1 MVATTAA
8 APGPTESTSELA
20 TSPSAGSVI
29 TLPTGDRVVLPQD
42 LDEMSIEDLAAIGLV
57 PNMAGADHDDDGIA
71 LVDPSPGGRSATK
84 CDGKVCLM
92 LVGTGLTMQQWIT
105 QATFTSADC
114 TFASYWQGSTVL
126 STSGTICGEVGDVA
140 QSAKA
145 GMPRSFPN
153 GTVLCNTW
161 VGVSGKPCATVH
173 S

>member
-1 MVATTAA
+1 
-8 APGPTESTSELA
+8 
-20 TSPSAGSVI
+20 
-29 TLPTGDRVVLPQD
+29 
-42 LDEMSIEDLAAIGLV
+42 MSIEDLAAIGLV

-84 CDGKVCLM
+84 CDGTVCLM

-126 STSGTICGEVGDVA
+126 STSGTICGKVGDVA